1 MLTIKGGV
9 HNGEMDFLLDSA
21 VRGCNLSG
29 LRALLSKG
37 EPGSAL
43 LGLLKD
49 FFAELGVNEDPRG
62 EYVWVVLELPGI

>member
-9 HNGEMDFLLDSA
+9 HRGEMDFCLLDSA

-43 LGLLKD
+43 LGRLND
-49 FFAELGVNEDPRG
+49 FLAELGVSEEPRG
-62 EYVWVVLELPGI
+62 E